1 MIYGKKIKIFYFVI
15 LILAVFIT
23 TKPYVL
29 GQNDLSRYYAI
40 MALTERHT
48 FAVDFANHP
57 FVDAVYAHGQ
67 YYSSKPPVLSLLG
80 AGVYW
85 VMYHFFQQKLYI
97 STTHENISIY
107 FINLILIGGSI
118 ILLIVFFYKS
128 LKYFNL
134 GEKNRYFLS
143 SILVLS
149 TLIFS
154 YSGGLNNH
162 IPCAA
167 LIFVAFYYLLK
178 QIKEGYSRG
187 RAFVSGFFLAA
198 AFAVEPLSS
207 IFFIFCLFI
216 FQFFNYNFRRRI
228 LYYILGLAPMFIFY
242 ALLNII
248 SIGRLLPTYFY
259 KDLYNFPG
267 SYWLN
272 PIGFDLISQPKI
284 EYLFNLLFGTH
295 GLFIYSPILIFFF
308 YGLKKIIMNQENK
321 EIKSLTYAI
330 VVSII
335 IYIFSVVF
343 ITNNFGGDA
352 YGARWFISFIPLL
365 FFYLAIYYPE
375 IKKRLHILFVLLL
388 VFSLI
393 FSVIGYLQ
401 PWSFNAVTMGG
412 KIYYI
417 PLLGKLGYL
426 SDIFLR

>member
-1 MIYGKKIKIFYFVI
+1 MGKKIKIFY
-15 LILAVFIT
+15 LIVLVLVVFIT
-23 TKPYVL
+23 TKPYIL

-40 MALTERHT
+40 IALTERHT
-48 FAVDFANHP
+48 FAVDFENHP
-57 FVDAVYAHGQ
+57 FVDAVYAHGK

-85 VMYHFFQQKLYI
+85 VMYHLFQQKLYI
-97 STTHENISIY
+97 STIYENLSVY
-107 FINLILIGGSI
+107 FINLVLIGGSI
-118 ILLIVFFYKS
+118 ILLIIFFFKS
-128 LKYFNL
+128 LKYYNL
-134 GEKNRYFLS
+134 EDKNRYFLS

-154 YSGGLNNH
+154 YSGALNNH

-167 LIFVAFYYLLK
+167 LIFAAFYYLLK
-178 QIKEGYSRG
+178 QIKEGYTQG
-187 RAFVSGFFLAA
+187 RAFVSGFYLAA

-216 FQFFNYNFRRRI
+216 FQFFNINFRRH
-228 LYYILGLAPMFIFY
+228 LFYYIFGLAPMFIFY
-242 ALLNII
+242 ALLNIY

-272 PIGFDLISQPKI
+272 PIGFDVLSQPKI
-284 EYLFNLLFGTH
+284 IYLFNLLVGTH

-308 YGLKKIIMNQENK
+308 YGLKKIIINQEK
-321 EIKSLTYAI
+321 REIKGLTYTI
-330 VVSII
+330 VISII
-335 IYIFSVVF
+335 IYIISVVF
-343 ITNNFGGDA
+343 ITKNFGGDA
-352 YGARWFISFIPLL
+352 YGARWFISFVPLL

-375 IKKRLHILFVLLL
+375 IKKRYHILFVLLL
-388 VFSLI
+388 VLSII
-393 FSVIGYLQ
+393 FSILGYLK
-401 PWSFNAVTMGG
+401 PWSYNAAIMFG

-417 PLLGKLGYL
+417 PLLGKFGYL